1 MMVSRLSVNPRWLMA
16 FISGLNLHAHKGPKH
31 QSGRVRPGEQ
41 DAYPTENAQLYAKNR
56 HVKEMYFWTKVG
68 AQKSVKYV
76 SGGPY

>member
-1 MMVSRLSVNPRWLMA
+1 MVNGIYFRPEFA
-16 FISGLNLHAHKGPKH
+16 PPKGPKH

-41 DAYPTENAQLYAKNR
+41 ASYPIENTQLYAKNR

-76 SGGPY
+76 SGGAY